1 MASVR
6 VSTHKQLNLAASP
19 QATYD
24 LLADVPA
31 SASHFPDLKALEPG
45 EAGVYT
51 WRFPKVGFKGISL

>member
-31 SASHFPDLKALEPG
+31 SASHFPD
-45 EAGVYT
+45 
-51 WRFPKVGFKGISL
+51 